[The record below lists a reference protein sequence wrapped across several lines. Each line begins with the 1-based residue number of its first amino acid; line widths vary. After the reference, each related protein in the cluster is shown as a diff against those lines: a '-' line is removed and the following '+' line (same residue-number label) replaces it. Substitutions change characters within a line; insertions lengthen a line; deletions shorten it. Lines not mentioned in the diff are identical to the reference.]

1 MCRSNQKMILIIMI
15 FGQDTPRLV
24 VPPFYE
30 MNLEYCGQV
39 RRFGRN
45 KKEILYFVPL
55 SGSQEHLLFLRCDPQ
70 FLWTLIR
77 IHPKKGDFAKSYHP
91 PVDSRTN
98 TIYRLN
104 NFLIIENARSILH
117 PLERSRQNKGDVSRV
132 SFSTVQAHF

>member
-39 RRFGRN
+39 RRFSGIRE
-45 KKEILYFVPL
+45 EILQFVPL

-70 FLWTLIR
+70 FLRTLIR
-77 IHPKKGDFAKSYHP
+77 IHPKKDGCYRQYPDQYNFSTQQFLNYCKRTFHP
-91 PVDSRTN
+91 PTPG
-98 TIYRLN
+98 TL
-104 NFLIIENARSILH
+104 
-117 PLERSRQNKGDVSRV
+117 
-132 SFSTVQAHF
+132 